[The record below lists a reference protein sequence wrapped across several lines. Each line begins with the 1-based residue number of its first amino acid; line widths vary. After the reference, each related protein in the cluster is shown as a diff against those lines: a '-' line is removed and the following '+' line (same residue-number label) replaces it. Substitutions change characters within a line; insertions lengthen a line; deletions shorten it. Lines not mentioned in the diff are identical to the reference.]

1 MIMTRPP
8 PCFLQS
14 SLIRLPL
21 LLLLSRI
28 VPTQQQ
34 QSLSQQ
40 ERNSYLP
47 RVDCPISQE
56 ANSFT
61 SYIGLSLI
69 DDDDGDIPKPQ
80 ALEEQLQQVHR
91 AASAQ
96 QCDPYQRSLTEVTFL
111 QSVNYPNPLALFQVQ
126 VNSYGTPDPK
136 TALEPPHPNFVT
148 LGELEPTGDV
158 CHISDIVTQ
167 QPLQQDSYH
176 VGDINECPFDG
187 CYCDAK
193 PGEQVSGVT
202 EDQLAQLLG
211 SLDLGKPKTTKAKG
225 KGKGKGKGGKR
236 QLGSKGKGKGKGKKD
251 YSYYNDA
258 KGKKSYPRAN
268 ADDAIELNQFDCPAF
283 AQSMQ
288 NGNGDNGDGSTTT
301 TTTTTAFLFEL
312 NVNPCIVLTPQEQKE
327 FARELVEQYNLFQF
341 NNCDPGFRRL
351 GQFDIADCQEVTVLD
366 PDGNLQTGQR
376 RRRTAQNSNNNN
388 NNPLAHRQLQTTPP
402 EEDELLALSKFLVFV
417 TLLTEL
423 PEPRAVDL
431 FTGDVRRRKQRRG
444 LQQPNPSSLSRQL
457 DTSFVES
464 EIDYGIFNGQN
475 GTCYCSAFYP
485 GGGTGRGITDVEF
498 QFLSNQI
505 MIDVT
510 DSRALVEGFEE
521 VNIQEC
527 GEPQIFTQTISV
539 IANPGD
545 ASNGAL
551 ENLGVA
557 IGQLLDQLSRSYC
570 VDSYFQILQVNLV
583 FSERK
588 KDSKSGRFAW
598 ALLYEVQYVAF
609 GVTGKAAELFR
620 VVKIDNRS
628 SGKKQYGNDDEQYEY
643 EDSQRGRRRLREV
656 EDGVASFQA
665 SAEHGAR
672 LAAASHVDEEFLMS
686 MSEDHHDYFQ
696 NRGDAAAE
704 AALLHHDQ
712 ESDFERRILKQK
724 SSDPEGM
731 MLSTI
736 CICSFEI
743 VKDLEKLPLALVN
756 RKLNELICDDGAVP
770 GIDFAIIMH

>member
-1 MIMTRPP
+1 
-8 PCFLQS
+8 
-14 SLIRLPL
+14 
-21 LLLLSRI
+21 
-28 VPTQQQ
+28 
-34 QSLSQQ
+34 
-40 ERNSYLP
+40 
-47 RVDCPISQE
+47 
-56 ANSFT
+56 
-61 SYIGLSLI
+61 
-69 DDDDGDIPKPQ
+69 
-80 ALEEQLQQVHR
+80 
-91 AASAQ
+91 
-96 QCDPYQRSLTEVTFL
+96 
-111 QSVNYPNPLALFQVQ
+111 
-126 VNSYGTPDPK
+126 
-136 TALEPPHPNFVT
+136 
-148 LGELEPTGDV
+148 
-158 CHISDIVTQ
+158 
-167 QPLQQDSYH
+167 
-176 VGDINECPFDG
+176 
-187 CYCDAK
+187 
-193 PGEQVSGVT
+193 
-202 EDQLAQLLG
+202 
-211 SLDLGKPKTTKAKG
+211 
-225 KGKGKGKGGKR
+225 
-236 QLGSKGKGKGKGKKD
+236 
-251 YSYYNDA
+251 
-258 KGKKSYPRAN
+258 
-268 ADDAIELNQFDCPAF
+268 
-283 AQSMQ
+283 
-288 NGNGDNGDGSTTT
+288 
-301 TTTTTAFLFEL
+301 
-312 NVNPCIVLTPQEQKE
+312 
-327 FARELVEQYNLFQF
+327 
-341 NNCDPGFRRL
+341 
-351 GQFDIADCQEVTVLD
+351 
-366 PDGNLQTGQR
+366 
-376 RRRTAQNSNNNN
+376 
-388 NNPLAHRQLQTTPP
+388 
-402 EEDELLALSKFLVFV
+402 
-417 TLLTEL
+417 
-423 PEPRAVDL
+423 
-431 FTGDVRRRKQRRG
+431 
-444 LQQPNPSSLSRQL
+444 
-457 DTSFVES
+457 
-464 EIDYGIFNGQN
+464 
-475 GTCYCSAFYP
+475 
-485 GGGTGRGITDVEF
+485 
-498 QFLSNQI
+498 